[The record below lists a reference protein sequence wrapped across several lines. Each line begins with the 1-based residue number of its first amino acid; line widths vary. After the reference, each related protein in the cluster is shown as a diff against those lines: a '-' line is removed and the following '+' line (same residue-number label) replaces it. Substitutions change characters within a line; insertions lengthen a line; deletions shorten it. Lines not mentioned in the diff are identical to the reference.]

1 MRVRSTGDRRRLS
14 APHRPAPHRTSRLFA
29 AAVTI
34 LSFAGVIHPAVL
46 SAQPVRY
53 RPTTLA
59 ALDAYPSFFHRQPI
73 VVRATPEGDL
83 LDVFLSDGDRRL
95 RALYVAPPIAD
106 ERDLLEIEGTYW
118 DVGRLQ
124 PNDPRVADH
133 GIAAL
138 SERLLGKPWPSSG
151 ELRLLIAD
159 DTRRADEP
167 DSATIRTISLEPAR
181 YRDRTVT
188 VTGRFRA
195 RNLFGDLPEAPGN
208 TRDDFVLRSGDA
220 SIWIVGMEPKG
231 DGFDFDIMARL
242 DTNRWLQVTGVVGGG
257 DRLTTIEAESL
268 ASVERPEPTA
278 ARREA
283 PRPEQGLP
291 AEVIF
296 SAPTQDDNG
305 VAIDAL
311 VRFQFSR
318 DMAPDSFA
326 GNVRAVYVGAAA
338 AGNPDVGALELTA
351 EYRPRNR
358 VLDVRL
364 VEPLLPYRP
373 VAVTLGDGIEAVDGA
388 ALVPYT
394 LRFATGGS

>member
-1 MRVRSTGDRRRLS
+1 M
-14 APHRPAPHRTSRLFA
+14 SRLRPWWLAA
-29 AAVTI
+29 AAV
-34 LSFAGVIHPAVL
+34 LLLAGVLRPAVPA
-46 SAQPVRY
+46 AQPLRY
-53 RPTTLA
+53 MPTTLA
-59 ALDAYPSFFHRQPI
+59 ALDAYPSFFHRQPV

-83 LDVFLSDGDRRL
+83 RDVFVSDGERRL
-95 RALYVAPPIAD
+95 RALYVAPPVAD
-106 ERDLLEIEGTYW
+106 ERDALEIEGTFW

-124 PNDPRVADH
+124 PDDPRVADH
-133 GIAAL
+133 GIAVM
-138 SERLLGKPWPSSG
+138 SERLLGKPWPSTG

-159 DTRRADEP
+159 DTQRADAP
-167 DSATIRTISLEPAR
+167 DGATIRTISLEPAR

-220 SIWIVGMEPKG
+220 AIWIVGMEPKG
-231 DGFDFDIMARL
+231 DGFDFDVMARV

-257 DRLTTIEAESL
+257 NRLATIEAERL
-268 ASVERPEPTA
+268 AMVDRPTPVA
-278 ARREA
+278 DRREA
-283 PRPEQGLP
+283 PRPEQRLP

-296 SAPTQDDNG
+296 SAPTQDDTG
-305 VAIDAL
+305 VAVDEL

-318 DMAPDSFA
+318 DMNPDSFA
-326 GNVRAVYVGAAA
+326 GNVRAAYVGA
-338 AGNPDVGALELTA
+338 DGALDLTV

-358 VLDVRL
+358 VLNVQFA
-364 VEPLLPYRP
+364 EPLLPYRP

-388 ALVPYT
+388 ALIPHT

>member
-1 MRVRSTGDRRRLS
+1 MRSTSTGGGRLAS
-14 APHRPAPHRTSRLFA
+14 TLERPAPHVRRWRFA
-29 AAVTI
+29 AAAV
-34 LSFAGVIHPAVL
+34 LLLAGVLRPAVPA
-46 SAQPVRY
+46 AQPLRY
-53 RPTTLA
+53 MPTTLA
-59 ALDAYPSFFHRQPI
+59 ALDAYPSFFHRQPV

-83 LDVFLSDGDRRL
+83 RDVFVSDGERRI
-95 RALYVAPPIAD
+95 RALHVAPPVAD
-106 ERDLLEIEGTYW
+106 ERDVLEIEGTFW

-124 PNDPRVADH
+124 PDDPRVADH

-159 DTRRADEP
+159 DTRRADAP
-167 DSATIRTISLEPAR
+167 DGATIRTISLEPAR

-220 SIWIVGMEPKG
+220 AIWIVGMEPKG
-231 DGFDFDIMARL
+231 DGFDFDVMARV

-257 DRLTTIEAESL
+257 NHLATIEAESL
-268 ASVERPEPTA
+268 AMVDRPTPVA
-278 ARREA
+278 DRREA
-283 PRPEQGLP
+283 PRPEQRLP
-291 AEVIF
+291 SEVIF
-296 SAPTQDDNG
+296 SAPTQDDTG
-305 VAIDAL
+305 VAVDAL

-318 DMAPDSFA
+318 DMNPDSFA
-326 GNVRAVYVGAAA
+326 GNVRAAYVGA
-338 AGNPDVGALELTA
+338 DGALDLTA

-358 VLDVRL
+358 VLSVRFA
-364 VEPLLPYRP
+364 EPLLPYRP
-373 VAVTLGDGIEAVDGA
+373 VAVTLGDGIEALDGA
-388 ALVPYT
+388 ALIPYT

>member
-1 MRVRSTGDRRRLS
+1 MRNRSTGVRPRSAAADRAAPHGRRRRL
-14 APHRPAPHRTSRLFA
+14 A
-29 AAVTI
+29 AALAVV
-34 LSFAGVIHPAVL
+34 GVLHPAGPA
-46 SAQPVRY
+46 AQPLRY
-53 RPTTLA
+53 LPTTLA
-59 ALDAYPSFFHRQPI
+59 ALDAYPSFFHRQPV

-83 LDVFLSDGDRRL
+83 RDVFVSDGGRRL

-106 ERDLLEIEGTYW
+106 EREVMEIEGTFW

-124 PNDPRVADH
+124 PDDPRVADH

-138 SERLLGKPWPSSG
+138 SDRLLGKPWPSSG

-159 DTRRADEP
+159 DTRRADPP
-167 DSATIRTISLEPAR
+167 DAATIRTIALEPAR

-231 DGFDFDIMARL
+231 DGFDFDVMARV
-242 DTNRWLQVTGVVGGG
+242 DTNRWLQVTGVVAGG
-257 DRLTTIEAESL
+257 DRLATIEAESL
-268 ASVERPEPTA
+268 TTVERPAPVD
-278 ARREA
+278 ARRQA
-283 PRPEQGLP
+283 PPPERRPP

-296 SAPTQDDNG
+296 SAPTEDDTG
-305 VAIDAL
+305 VALDAL

-318 DMAPDSFA
+318 DMNPDSFA
-326 GNVRAVYVGAAA
+326 GNVRAGYVGAADA
-338 AGNPDVGALELTA
+338 DGLTLTA
-351 EYRPRNR
+351 EYRARNR
-358 VLDVRL
+358 VLNVQFA
-364 VEPLLPYRP
+364 EPLLPYRP
-373 VAVTLGDGIEAVDGA
+373 VAVTLGDGIEALDGA

>member
-1 MRVRSTGDRRRLS
+1 MRSMSTGYGHLVSTPERPVPHLRRWWL
-14 APHRPAPHRTSRLFA
+14 AATAALLLAGALRPAT
-29 AAVTI
+29 
-34 LSFAGVIHPAVL
+34 PA
-46 SAQPVRY
+46 AQPLRY
-53 RPTTLA
+53 MPTTLA
-59 ALDAYPSFFHRQPI
+59 ALDAYPSFFHRQPV

-83 LDVFLSDGDRRL
+83 RDVFVSDGERRL
-95 RALYVAPPIAD
+95 RALYVAPPVAD
-106 ERDLLEIEGTYW
+106 ERDVLEIEGTFW

-124 PNDPRVADH
+124 PDDPRVADH
-133 GIAAL
+133 GIATM
-138 SERLLGKPWPSSG
+138 SERLLGKPWPSTG

-159 DTRRADEP
+159 DTQRVDAP
-167 DSATIRTISLEPAR
+167 DGTTIRTISLEPDR

-220 SIWIVGMEPKG
+220 AIWIVGMEPKG
-231 DGFDFDIMARL
+231 DGFDFDVMARV

-257 DRLTTIEAESL
+257 NRLATIEAESL
-268 ASVERPEPTA
+268 AMVDRPAPVA
-278 ARREA
+278 DRREA
-283 PRPEQGLP
+283 PRPEQRLP
-291 AEVIF
+291 SEVIF
-296 SAPTQDDNG
+296 SAPTQDDTG
-305 VAIDAL
+305 VAVDAI

-318 DMAPDSFA
+318 DMNPDSFA
-326 GNVRAVYVGAAA
+326 GNVRAAYVGT
-338 AGNPDVGALELTA
+338 DGALDLTA

-358 VLDVRL
+358 VLNVQL
-364 VEPLLPYRP
+364 AEPLLPYRP

>member
-1 MRVRSTGDRRRLS
+1 MRSTSTGGGRVPSTPD
-14 APHRPAPHRTSRLFA
+14 RPAPHLRRRWFA
-29 AAVTI
+29 IAALVLLTVV
-34 LSFAGVIHPAVL
+34 LRPAVPA
-46 SAQPVRY
+46 AQPPRY
-53 RPTTLA
+53 MPTTLA
-59 ALDAYPSFFHRQPI
+59 ALDAYPSFFHRQPV

-83 LDVFLSDGDRRL
+83 QDVFVSDGERRL
-95 RALYVAPPIAD
+95 RALYVAPPVAD
-106 ERDLLEIEGTYW
+106 ERDVLEVEGTFW

-124 PNDPRVADH
+124 PDDPRVASHD
-133 GIAAL
+133 IAVM

-159 DTRRADEP
+159 DTRRADAP
-167 DSATIRTISLEPAR
+167 DGATIRTISLEPAR
-181 YRDRTVT
+181 FRDRTVT

-231 DGFDFDIMARL
+231 NGFDFDVMARV

-257 DRLTTIEAESL
+257 NHLATIEAESL
-268 ASVERPEPTA
+268 AAIDRPAPA
-278 ARREA
+278 APRRA
-283 PRPEQGLP
+283 PPRPEQRLP

-296 SAPTQDDNG
+296 SAPTQDDTG
-305 VAIDAL
+305 VAVDAL

-318 DMAPDSFA
+318 DMNPDSFA
-326 GNVRAVYVGAAA
+326 GNIQAAYVGA
-338 AGNPDVGALELTA
+338 DGALALTA
-351 EYRPRNR
+351 EYRSRNR
-358 VLDVRL
+358 VLNVQFA
-364 VEPLLPYRP
+364 EPLLPYRP
-373 VAVTLGDGIEAVDGA
+373 VAVTLGDGVETMDGA